1 MAGRRA
7 SRRTGRRKR
16 TGLTREWIG
25 GRLSPPLFIQDRDD
39 PYRPEL
45 VMWLEQPSGLVVGE
59 EVVATEEAE
68 GAVARVLLAALERP
82 FAGPPRKPPTIRVAE
97 ASIAAE
103 VRAALGDSI
112 PVVVA
117 PTPEL
122 DDHLESMLELMPD
135 SEDQLTYLE
144 GGRIDPSTI
153 ATDGQVLR
161 MDIPELGVE
170 GACVSIIGYLGQS
183 LGIIVF
189 SDLAA
194 YESFGLMAADPLPR
208 QGRIDLGT
216 DWLALNFE
224 HEEDL
229 PSKMR
234 CEVAA
239 YGWPVAGEDAYPR
252 VERRERDGASRPLV
266 ERDLE
271 IAAAC
276 ASSLSAFF
284 GERWRLFEGEDFEPV
299 CESFFDQDDL
309 EVRFTVPYEAF
320 PLFEPIEDLLP
331 EPARPA
337 GGAWGKVGRND
348 PCPCGSGRKYKKCT
362 CPSKSRSDL
371 PPGVIGTSCTIST
384 HPFPSNS

>member
-144 GGRIDPSTI
+144 GGRIDPST
-153 ATDGQVLR
+153 
-161 MDIPELGVE
+161 
-170 GACVSIIGYLGQS
+170 
-183 LGIIVF
+183 
-189 SDLAA
+189 
-194 YESFGLMAADPLPR
+194 
-208 QGRIDLGT
+208 
-216 DWLALNFE
+216 
-224 HEEDL
+224 
-229 PSKMR
+229 
-234 CEVAA
+234 VA
-239 YGWPVAGEDAYPR
+239 
-252 VERRERDGASRPLV
+252 
-266 ERDLE
+266 
-271 IAAAC
+271 
-276 ASSLSAFF
+276 
-284 GERWRLFEGEDFEPV
+284 RLFHAA
-299 CESFFDQDDL
+299 Q
-309 EVRFTVPYEAF
+309 
-320 PLFEPIEDLLP
+320 LLYDRAP
-331 EPARPA
+331 
-337 GGAWGKVGRND
+337 
-348 PCPCGSGRKYKKCT
+348 
-362 CPSKSRSDL
+362 
-371 PPGVIGTSCTIST
+371 
-384 HPFPSNS
+384 